1 MLLFTK
7 FKCTWLTAIS
17 MSLSC
22 CINCQD
28 VCVQQ
33 SHATKRLLPS
43 YKVNLCRFVAMLL
56 LRNKDQP
63 WNNQLETFAIR
74 LCRQR
79 KRHVW
84 TASSSL
90 HDTITVNLTLVQC
103 DVSFI
108 PVNKLPLQES
118 NQLIWIKMPTSDFS
132 RNIWFLNPN
141 FQGENAR
148 LVPPRTPVRSLS
160 ILCQVPQTR
169 LAHLLKRR
177 NVFD

>member
-7 FKCTWLTAIS
+7 FNCTWLTAIS
-17 MSLSC
+17 MSLSR
-22 CINCQD
+22 CITCQD

-33 SHATKRLLPS
+33 SLST
-43 YKVNLCRFVAMLL
+43 C
-56 LRNKDQP
+56 
-63 WNNQLETFAIR
+63 

-84 TASSSL
+84 TSSSSL

-118 NQLIWIKMPTSDFS
+118 NQLIRTKMPTSDFS
-132 RNIWFLNPN
+132 INIWFLNPN

-148 LVPPRTPVRSLS
+148 LAPPRTLMRSLT

-169 LAHLLKRR
+169 PAHLM
-177 NVFD
+177 